1 MTLPPRLAVI
11 LTPQRHSV
19 LFALKGIIAMG
30 LALYLAML
38 MQLERP
44 YWALISAVFLQV
56 RPETGL
62 VIEKGLCQ
70 IGGTL
75 VGGAMGLLILATLLP
90 YPFIALLALTL
101 WIGLNAAAS
110 AWVRQANFIYGFAMA
125 GITATLIV
133 VISIANPTSTSSVSI
148 FHVANARISEIIV
161 GAVCATLVSNLL
173 WPARVSHLLQKHARG
188 ALNQT
193 LAYLELEL
201 NPTGTHTQRHT
212 QVDALLQRIFP
223 ISDSVL

>member
-1 MTLPPRLAVI
+1 MTKSQSDVFVMTLPPRLAVI

-110 AWVRQANFIYGFAMA
+110 AWVRQANFIDRK
-125 GITATLIV
+125 T
-133 VISIANPTSTSSVSI
+133 
-148 FHVANARISEIIV
+148 HV
-161 GAVCATLVSNLL
+161 
-173 WPARVSHLLQKHARG
+173 
-188 ALNQT
+188 
-193 LAYLELEL
+193 
-201 NPTGTHTQRHT
+201 
-212 QVDALLQRIFP
+212 
-223 ISDSVL
+223 

>member
-1 MTLPPRLAVI
+1 MKLYPRLAVL
-11 LTPQRHSV
+11 LTPDRQSV
-19 LFALKGIIAMG
+19 LFAAKGVIAMA
-30 LALYLAML
+30 LALYLSML
-38 MQLERP
+38 LQLDRP

-62 VIEKGLCQ
+62 VIEKGFCQ

-75 VGGAMGLLILATLLP
+75 VGGAMGLLILAWLLP
-90 YPFIALLALTL
+90 YPALAIGALTL
-101 WIGLNAAAS
+101 WIGLNAGAS

-133 VISIANPTSTSSVSI
+133 VLAIADPANTSSLGI
-148 FHVANARISEIIV
+148 FHIANARVSEIIL
-161 GAVCATLVSNLL
+161 GAVCATLVSSLL
-173 WPARVSHLLQKHARG
+173 WPVRVSGLLKEHART

-201 NPTGTHTQRHT
+201 DPTGTHAKRHN
-212 QVDALLQRIFP
+212 QVDTLLRYFCPQ
-223 ISDSVL
+223 

>member
-1 MTLPPRLAVI
+1 M
-11 LTPQRHSV
+11 
-19 LFALKGIIAMG
+19 LFRS
-30 LALYLAML
+30 ALYLSML

-90 YPFIALLALTL
+90 YPFMALLALTL

-125 GITATLIV
+125 GITATDCGDLHRQPHHDV
-133 VISIANPTSTSSVSI
+133 QCWHFSCGQCPGQRNHCRRSLRNP
-148 FHVANARISEIIV
+148 
-161 GAVCATLVSNLL
+161 G
-173 WPARVSHLLQKHARG
+173 Q
-188 ALNQT
+188 
-193 LAYLELEL
+193 
-201 NPTGTHTQRHT
+201 
-212 QVDALLQRIFP
+212 
-223 ISDSVL
+223 